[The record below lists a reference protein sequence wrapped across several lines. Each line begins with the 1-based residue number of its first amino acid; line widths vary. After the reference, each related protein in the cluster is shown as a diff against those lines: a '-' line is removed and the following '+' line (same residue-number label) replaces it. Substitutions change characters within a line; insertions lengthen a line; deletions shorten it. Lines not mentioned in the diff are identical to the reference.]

1 MEYYTIKNIIKRVLI
16 QSKKVFVLFEKQ
28 DGYEERVIFTGKTK
42 EDCLMV
48 LNMTEEQFQNQL
60 DSAIKW
66 NSRELGVFEAPSF
79 RRYYSIEEYSLSE
92 LFNEMIEG
100 FNNKISFY
108 SNLLKEERAQKT
120 ETEKEIK
127 IEIVNE
133 IIENL
138 KKVIK

>member
-1 MEYYTIKNIIKRVLI
+1 MEYDTIENIIKRVLI

-28 DGYEERVIFTGKTK
+28 YGYEERVIFTGKTK
-42 EDCLMV
+42 EDCLKV
-48 LNMTEEQFQNQL
+48 LDMTEEQFQNQL

-66 NSRELGVFEAPSF
+66 NSRELGVFEEPSF
-79 RRYYSIEEYSLSE
+79 YSIEEYSLSK
-92 LFNEMIEG
+92 LFNEMIKG

-108 SNLLKEERAQKT
+108 SNLLKEERAKKA

-133 IIENL
+133 MIENL